1 MPALTFWPMWPVR
14 PNPLPQPVTSTRVE
28 KALPLTPE
36 EEKEREE
43 RAVKVVKWLYEI
55 QPGITGPAADQID
68 AALGPQLIQQY
79 FEHRSLSERED
90 ESVFEDA
97 DDKYIQVGAGSVSEF
112 ELDPEDSG
120 VAPPPAYSKRPLPV
134 PPCVPVFTPLA
145 VPACAFVPLYAPIP
159 LRVYT
164 ASRSP
169 LTQITN
175 QAAEIVAMQEA
186 QIAKEHAAKEAARAV
201 VIERAPQ
208 TLCVPGR
215 ASVRER
221 IRDIERREAALE
233 RDANSSKMQ
242 TGLSSSNYRASQRL
256 PNARL
261 LK

>member
-14 PNPLPQPVTSTRVE
+14 PNPLPQPVTSARVE

-68 AALGPQLIQQY
+68 AALGPQVT
-79 FEHRSLSERED
+79 ED

-120 VAPPPAYSKRPLPV
+120 QAASPGSTMRPF
-134 PPCVPVFTPLA
+134 FTPLA
-145 VPACAFVPLYAPIP
+145 VPACAF
-159 LRVYT
+159 
-164 ASRSP
+164 
-169 LTQITN
+169 ITN

-215 ASVRER
+215 AS
-221 IRDIERREAALE
+221 RREAALE

-242 TGLSSSNYRASQRL
+242 TGLSSL